1 MNIVSERM
9 SGGVTLRCRSG
20 ITLWVVIT
28 FFVVSNKF
36 HGTHNAV
43 LKAFLVTI
51 ITRVNHSAHFV
62 DLSNDFISV
71 HLMNQ
76 GLFVIVSMMRKFTRE
91 DKLLLIKLLVL
102 FESTTSGL
110 LNSLTSFDKLTK
122 PTYN

>member
-1 MNIVSERM
+1 MG
-9 SGGVTLRCRSG
+9 SGV
-20 ITLWVVIT
+20 TLWVVIT
-28 FFVVSNKF
+28 IFVVSNEF
-36 HGTHNAV
+36 HGTHDAA

-51 ITRVNHSAHFV
+51 VTRVNHSAHFV

-76 GLFVIVSMMRKFTRE
+76 GFFVIVSMMRKFTRE

-110 LNSLTSFDKLTK
+110 LDSFTSFDKLTK
-122 PTYN
+122 STHN